1 VEFDGV
7 VGELQ
12 DIVISEEYEALS
24 KQFFKDN
31 CQVFEDD
38 EENKMEY
45 MLIFKNYEKTIDG
58 YIQGVKPANLTLIII
73 LKCIRYHVIEC
84 VIFDRKKELEKR
96 IEGF

>member
-1 VEFDGV
+1 
-7 VGELQ
+7 
-12 DIVISEEYEALS
+12 
-24 KQFFKDN
+24 
-31 CQVFEDD
+31 
-38 EENKMEY
+38 